1 MRFATPRLLTCGR
14 EEREAKLKDFIVK
27 DMASRSAAGPAFTYT
42 LIARGPD
49 SPVARAAAS
58 LAGDFAAANVTLRA
72 VLLDLDTMTLEAGR
86 PSVLDMDNAD
96 IRLLTDVRF
105 NAAHEQF
112 VLNATDVWLG
122 DCMRRDPTKRDAF
135 EIFHESNAQAAQ
147 HAAKSFEKL
156 WASAQPVR
164 RVRPIAPELMYVSQG
179 GEDALPAPRR

>member
-27 DMASRSAAGPAFTYT
+27 DMASRSAAGQTFTYT

-49 SPVARAAAS
+49 SPVARAAAA
-58 LAGDFAAANVTLRA
+58 LAHEFAAANVTLRV
-72 VLLDLDTMTLEAGR
+72 VLLDLDAMTAEAGR
-86 PSVLDMDNAD
+86 ASVLDMDHAD

-135 EIFHESNAQAAQ
+135 EMFHENNSLAAQ
-147 HAAKSFEKL
+147 HAARSFEKL

-164 RVRPIAPELMYVSQG
+164 RLRPIAPELMFVSQG
-179 GEDALPAPRR
+179 SEDTLRATRR